1 MTNNYRVTPLTT
13 IAATPHAPTRE
24 NYNLNGP
31 NTFKYV
37 FDAVDPIGPLNSPPA
52 GGAGSSLG
60 IGSSISSSSNS
71 SSLSSASQLMAPLL
85 TPIAP
90 ISSPIA
96 PLLTTPPQ
104 ASQLPLPL
112 PPLAGATT
120 QTAMA
125 PGAATV
131 ALPGSMVVPM
141 PQLTPTPMLT
151 PPKASPTM
159 IGAVI
164 KPLKTEKSHT
174 LEKQDSW

>member
-1 MTNNYRVTPLTT
+1 MTNNYHVTPLTS

-52 GGAGSSLG
+52 AGAGSSLG
-60 IGSSISSSSNS
+60 IGSSMSSMSSSSA
-71 SSLSSASQLMAPLL
+71 SASQLMAPLL

-125 PGAATV
+125 AGAA
-131 ALPGSMVVPM
+131 AISLPGSMVAPM

-159 IGAVI
+159 IGPVI